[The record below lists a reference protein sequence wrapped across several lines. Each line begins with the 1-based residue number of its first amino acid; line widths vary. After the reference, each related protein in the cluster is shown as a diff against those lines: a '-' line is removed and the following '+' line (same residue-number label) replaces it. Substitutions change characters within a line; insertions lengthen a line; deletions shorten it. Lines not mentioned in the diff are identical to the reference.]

1 MLGVGTITA
10 GLVLFVYAISDA
22 NNVGKLQNIKVKS
35 FFLLVFITI
44 AFNILGWGKP
54 QIIVTLILS
63 IVVVI
68 AFFFVERK
76 VPDPAVPPHTWSTPN
91 IIPLFIH
98 CLRY

>member
-1 MLGVGTITA
+1 MLTV
-10 GLVLFVYAISDA
+10 LVSYEIPMP
-22 NNVGKLQNIKVKS
+22 I
-35 FFLLVFITI
+35 FLLVFII
-44 AFNILGWGKP
+44 PAFNILGWGKP

-63 IVVVI
+63 IVVAI

-98 CLRY
+98 CLRYSSLV